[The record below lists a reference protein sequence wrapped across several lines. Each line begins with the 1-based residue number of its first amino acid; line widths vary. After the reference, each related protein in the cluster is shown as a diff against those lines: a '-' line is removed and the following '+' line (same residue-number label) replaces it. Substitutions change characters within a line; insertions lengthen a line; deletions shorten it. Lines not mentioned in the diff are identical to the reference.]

1 MTRLSGVIATECE
14 RCSLVRSC
22 PASKLETPTNVRRAF
37 DDWLARRCLIFP
49 IGSMNGAKEDIEMPG
64 KTAADHNL
72 SGSDMTVLFRL
83 IIRAETL
90 AKFSMKKL
98 TPVSVERAPEL
109 SPVITGRLIGQLF
122 LGEAAT

>member
-1 MTRLSGVIATECE
+1 M
-14 RCSLVRSC
+14 
-22 PASKLETPTNVRRAF
+22 RRAF
-37 DDWLARRCLIFP
+37 DDWLARRCL
-49 IGSMNGAKEDIEMPG
+49 NGTKEDIEMPG

-83 IIRAETL
+83 IIRAEKL

-98 TPVSVERAPEL
+98 TPVSMKRAPEL

-122 LGEAAT
+122 LGEDAA